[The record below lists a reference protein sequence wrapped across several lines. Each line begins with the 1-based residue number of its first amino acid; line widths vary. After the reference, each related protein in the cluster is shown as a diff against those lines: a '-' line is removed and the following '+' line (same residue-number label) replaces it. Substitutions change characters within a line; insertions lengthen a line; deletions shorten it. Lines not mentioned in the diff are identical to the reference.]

1 MQQGSEPP
9 QVIPGDCLSE
19 ISGWYESARHLE
31 PADQYLDSRIAEF
44 LEAWPLYPM
53 IMEPILPMT
62 WLHLL
67 CWLLQVGRR
76 TDYCLDYPVPDKEDE
91 NVDRLLLFG
100 FWRMK
105 GYLIC
110 FRRVSS
116 VSGTGW
122 DASSSTGALE
132 SRRASCGMIGGSCV
146 PIDVWWMIK
155 SN

>member
-67 CWLLQVGRR
+67 CWLPQVGRR

-105 GYLIC
+105 GYLI
-110 FRRVSS
+110 
-116 VSGTGW
+116 
-122 DASSSTGALE
+122 
-132 SRRASCGMIGGSCV
+132 
-146 PIDVWWMIK
+146 
-155 SN
+155 